1 MMPVRPS
8 HRFRQCAGGFIS
20 AVIVTVCGILLVAP
34 MARAQTRLDPNEIVT
49 IELDGD
55 GTADI
60 ALRLERAAQVHF
72 DVFSG
77 PDALA
82 DITIHAVTDDQGEG
96 KQAASAV
103 LVLEAGRHRLQLA
116 GSGPS
121 GPTGGVVQGRLSA
134 RPPNDAFEPN
144 DRIGQARDIDLPFHS
159 VIRLANQDW
168 DWFRVDPPRR
178 GVLGIQLH
186 AWTGSYAGPEIRVV
200 DEQGDLLYVSPSEN
214 GGWSG
219 MRYVEVSGRPVFVGV
234 TDPGAWL
241 DRQTDGYKSLEIVMI
256 EPIDGM
262 QGQLITLGVE
272 ADDPSLYQLAQI
284 GNALGVDLRAANE
297 AETVASELARVVE
310 GRQQDSMPLFFRV
323 ISALLALAAAAGAGF
338 WFWRRRKNL
347 STDNKPASNRD
358 QG

>member
-1 MMPVRPS
+1 MMPVMSSNRSRPS
-8 HRFRQCAGGFIS
+8 DGGFIGI
-20 AVIVTVCGILLVAP
+20 VIVAVCVVLLAAP
-34 MARAQTRLDPNEIVT
+34 MSRAQTRLDPNEIIT

-55 GTADI
+55 GTAEI
-60 ALRLERAAQVHF
+60 ALRLERAAEVHF

-77 PDALA
+77 PDSLA
-82 DITIHAVTDDQGEG
+82 EITIHDGTDDQGEG
-96 KQAASAV
+96 KQTTSEV
-103 LVLEAGRHRLQLA
+103 LVLGPGRHRLQLA
-116 GSGPS
+116 GSGPN
-121 GPTGGVVQGRLSA
+121 GPAGGLVQGRLSA

-144 DRIGQARDIDLPFHS
+144 DRIGQARAIDLPFHS
-159 VIRLANQDW
+159 VIRIANQDW

-186 AWTGSYAGPEIRVV
+186 AWTGSYAGPEIRVA
-200 DEQGDLLYVSPSEN
+200 DEDGELLYVSPSEN

-234 TDPGAWL
+234 TDPGAWQ
-241 DRQTDGYKSLEIVMI
+241 DRQTDGYKSLEIVMV
-256 EPIDGM
+256 EPIARM

-310 GRQQDSMPLFFRV
+310 GRRQGGMSLFFQV
-323 ISALLALAAAAGAGF
+323 VLGLLGLAAAGAGF
-338 WFWRRRKNL
+338 WFWRRRNSL
-347 STDNKPASNRD
+347 STNDDPAPKGD
-358 QG
+358 EG